1 MHRPITNQPG
11 LLYGRSE
18 TPRWLVALWSVVA
31 AALCAGFLALV
42 PPSPAA
48 AVQPGTQNVVVSA
61 NAKRGTPHVL
71 DGYVAGFA
79 QVGDLTVATGNF
91 TRVRNDS
98 STTEIARTHIFAFT
112 SANTITSLNVAVSGE
127 IMDVLAVGDGK
138 HVWIAGSFNTVNGAT
153 ARGLA
158 KINVFTGQRDTS
170 FAPPAFDGRV
180 NQIRL
185 RNGLLYLAGRFMK
198 AGESARSLFAA
209 VNPTTGALAPNVS
222 LNISVPRKGALQMSR
237 MDITPDGTRMVGI
250 GNFTMANGQSRKQ
263 VLVADLTTSP
273 TSLANWSTEGY
284 APTCNLVFDSYMRDV
299 DISPDGKYFVIV
311 TTGSYYADTLCDTAA
326 RFETGASGADIKP
339 TWVDYTG
346 GDTLTRVAVTQ
357 TTVYL
362 GGHQRWLNNPFAA
375 DRVGPGAVERMG
387 LAAVDVRN
395 GLPLAWNP
403 GRTRGYGVYSFVA
416 TDTGL
421 WIGSDT
427 DRISNFQYHG
437 RLAFMPVAGGTPLL
451 PDYPGIL
458 PGTVYLA
465 GAATDDTGNALPS
478 TSLIKRS
485 FSGTAVT
492 ASSVMATSQPF
503 GSMRGTFMIDK
514 KLYSGRTDGTFRVQS
529 FDGTTFGTAT
539 IVDQRG
545 LTDFPVDVAKI
556 TGMFYDAATS
566 RLYYTL
572 SGDSRLF
579 YRYFSTEI
587 NIIGAVRFVAPT
599 NVAGP
604 LWAGTRSLMLHGDS
618 LYVADSTGTLKRWA
632 WNANTA
638 VAGGTPA
645 TVSGPTV
652 DGKSWAATEAFMY
665 AGDKAAPPPPVNQAP
680 NASFTST
687 SAGLKLTVDGS
698 GSSDPDGS
706 IASHAWTFGD
716 GGTATGATASRT
728 YAAAGTYTVTL
739 KVTDNTGATHSVSK
753 SVTVTAANQ
762 PPVASFT
769 AAVSNF
775 TVNVNGSGSTDPDG
789 TVASHAWA
797 FGNGGT
803 ATGATASHTYATAGT
818 YTITLTVTD
827 NAGATNSKA
836 QQVTVP
842 GQTTAGSVT
851 FRAASQSNTNSTAP
865 AVAVPASAQVGDA
878 MLLFATVNNTDG
890 TVSSPTGITGWQVV
904 GSKSQATIQS
914 FLWARRV
921 QTGDA
926 GKTVTVP
933 ISLLSKTALQLVVYQ
948 GVTGPNWLVA
958 QASEVD
964 VSGTTKHTTP
974 QVQAPSAGSTLV
986 SYWAEKISASD
997 TWTVT
1002 APQIM
1007 RSTTVGSGGGAINSA
1022 LSDTGPVG
1030 AGTTGGVA
1038 ATAGLAS
1045 TKVAMWSV
1053 VLQPGA

>member
-11 LLYGRSE
+11 LLSGRSE
-18 TPRWLVALWSVVA
+18 TPPWLIVLWSMVA

-42 PPSPAA
+42 SPPPAA
-48 AVQPGTQNVVVSA
+48 AVQPGTQHVVVSDD
-61 NAKRGTPHVL
+61 AKRGTPHVL

-79 QVGDLTVATGNF
+79 QVGDLTIATGNF
-91 TRVRNDS
+91 TRVRTDA
-98 STTEIARTHIFAFT
+98 STTEIARTHMFAFT
-112 SANTITSLNVAVSGE
+112 SAGDITSLNVALNGE
-127 IMDVLAVGDGK
+127 VMDVLAVGDGK
-138 HVWIAGSFNTVNGAT
+138 SVWIAGSFNTVNGVT
-153 ARGLA
+153 VRGLA
-158 KINVFTGQRDTS
+158 KINVLTGQRDTS
-170 FAPPAFDGRV
+170 FVTPAFDGRV
-180 NQIRL
+180 NEMRL
-185 RNGLLYLAGRFMK
+185 RNGLLYLAGRFMN
-198 AGESARSLFAA
+198 AGASARSLFAA
-209 VNPTTGALAPNVS
+209 VNPTTGALAPNVF

-263 VLVADLTTSP
+263 ILVADLTTSP
-273 TSLANWSTEGY
+273 TSLANWSTEGF
-284 APTCNLVFDSYMRDV
+284 APACASVFDSYMRDV
-299 DISPDGKYFVIV
+299 DISPDGTFFVTV
-311 TTGSYYADTLCDTAA
+311 TTGAYYANTLCDAA
-326 RFETGASGADIKP
+326 SRFEFAASGSDIKP

-346 GDTLTRVAVTQ
+346 GDTLTRVAITQ
-357 TTVYL
+357 TAIYL
-362 GGHQRWLNNPFAA
+362 GGHQRRLNNPFVGDQA
-375 DRVGPGAVERMG
+375 GPGSVDRMG
-387 LAAVDVRN
+387 LAAVDIRN
-395 GLPLAWNP
+395 GLPLAWDP
-403 GRTRGYGVYSFVA
+403 QRTRGYGVYSFVA

-427 DRISNFQYHG
+427 DRISNYQYHG
-437 RLAFMPVAGGTPLL
+437 RLAFMPVQGGTPRL
-451 PDYPGIL
+451 PDYPGTL
-458 PGTVYLA
+458 PGTVYMA
-465 GAATDDTGNALPS
+465 GAATDDSGNPLPS

-514 KLYSGRTDGTFRVQS
+514 KLYSGRTDGTFRVQT
-529 FDGTTFGTAT
+529 FDGTTFGTAS

-545 LTDFPVDVAKI
+545 LKDFPVDVTKI
-556 TGMFYDAATS
+556 TGMFFDAATS
-566 RLYYTL
+566 RMYYTL
-572 SGDSRLF
+572 TGDTRLF

-587 NIIGAVRFVAPT
+587 NVVGAVRFVAPT
-599 NVAGP
+599 NATGP
-604 LWAGTRSLMLHGDS
+604 QWAATRSLMLDGAN

-638 VAGGTPA
+638 VAGGPSV
-645 TVSGPTV
+645 TVSGPAV

-665 AGDKAAPPPPVNQAP
+665 AGDVAAPPPPVNQAP
-680 NASFTST
+680 AASFTST
-687 SAGLKLTVDGS
+687 SAGLKLSVDGS

-706 IASHAWTFGD
+706 IASYAWTFGD
-716 GGTATGATASRT
+716 GGTDTGATASRT
-728 YAAAGTYTVTL
+728 YATAGTYTVTL
-739 KVTDNTGATHSVSK
+739 TVTDNAGATNSVSK
-753 SVTVTAANQ
+753 SVTVAAANQ
-762 PPVASFT
+762 APVASFSSS
-769 AAVSNF
+769 VSDF

-789 TVASHAWA
+789 TVDSYAWT

-803 ATGATASHTYATAGT
+803 ATGATASQTYAAAGT

-827 NAGATNSKA
+827 NSGATNSTS

-842 GQTTAGSVT
+842 SQTTAGPVT

-865 AVAVPASAQVGDA
+865 AVVVPASAQVGDG

-890 TVSSPTGITGWQVV
+890 AVSSPTGVTGWQLV
-904 GSKSQATIQS
+904 GSKSQDTIQV

-948 GVTGPNWLVA
+948 GVTGPNWLAA
-958 QASEVD
+958 QASTVD
-964 VSGTTKHTTP
+964 LSATTQHTTP
-974 QVQAPSAGSTLV
+974 QLQAPSSGSTLV

-997 TWTVT
+997 TWTV
-1002 APQIM
+1002 APPQVI

-1022 LSDTGPVG
+1022 LSDTGPVA
-1030 AGTTGGVA
+1030 AGTTGGVT
-1038 ATAGLAS
+1038 ATAGLAAG
-1045 TKVAMWSV
+1045 KVAMWSV